1 MGNFQENMT
10 TINFKDSKGHGKGMV
25 FPYPYAFVNVNVLM
39 DNVAVYNHMISK
51 QFYGLYYLCQFS
63 SNAPMIKSTE
73 QKLMKTMEHLE
84 KKGEKYK
91 KNAGKSAEEREQRE
105 SRYNNKHL

>member
-1 MGNFQENMT
+1 MEWGELRILAGASSLSDVSN
-10 TINFKDSKGHGKGMV
+10 I
-25 FPYPYAFVNVNVLM
+25 
-39 DNVAVYNHMISK
+39 VYSK

-63 SNAPMIKSTE
+63 SHAPMIKSKE

-105 SRYNNKHL
+105 SRYDNKHL